1 MTGNMLH
8 EKAEK
13 KKNVCFR
20 NVYRIQDPIISQ
32 KDIVK
37 ETRKS
42 WFIMNNLLKHIELY
56 TQDYDY
62 IGKPS
67 NS

>member
-20 NVYRIQDPIISQ
+20 NVYRIQELIGMIPQHIMRYPMMLAQIQ
-32 KDIVK
+32 GYAEK
-37 ETRKS
+37 E
-42 WFIMNNLLKHIELY
+42 
-56 TQDYDY
+56 
-62 IGKPS
+62 G
-67 NS
+67 

>member
-1 MTGNMLH
+1 MI
-8 EKAEK
+8 
-13 KKNVCFR
+13 KN
-20 NVYRIQDPIISQ
+20 PIFSQ